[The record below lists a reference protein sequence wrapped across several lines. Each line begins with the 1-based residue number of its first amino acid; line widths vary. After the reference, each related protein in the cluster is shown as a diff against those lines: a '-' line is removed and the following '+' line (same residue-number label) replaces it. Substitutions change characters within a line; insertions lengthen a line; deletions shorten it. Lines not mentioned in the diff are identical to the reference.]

1 MKRGYNAAMKID
13 ITPLEKALA
22 ELEEN
27 LQFIDAE
34 AWGDNERHR
43 RIFERAAVQAFEFTY
58 EVALNLLRRQMNEIA
73 GGSTKI
79 KRLEFMD
86 FLRAAADH
94 DFIPDAERFFDYREK
109 RNLTSHNY
117 DEEMMRQLLA
127 VLGPFTQDVRFLIEQ
142 LQSYSR

>member
-1 MKRGYNAAMKID
+1 MNID
-13 ITPLEKALA
+13 TTPLEKALA
-22 ELEEN
+22 ELELN
-27 LQFIDAE
+27 LRQIDSKV
-34 AWGDNERHR
+34 WGDDADLKRTVERG
-43 RIFERAAVQAFEFTY
+43 AVQAFEFTH
-58 EVALNLLRRQMNEIA
+58 EVALNLLRRQMNEIS

-127 VLGPFTQDVRFLIEQ
+127 VLGPFVQDARFLLGQ
-142 LQSYSR
+142 LQLYNR

>member
-1 MKRGYNAAMKID
+1 MNID

-22 ELEEN
+22 QLEES
-27 LQFIDAE
+27 LQLLDAKV
-34 AWGDNERHR
+34 WGDNNASRRNHERG
-43 RIFERAAVQAFEFTY
+43 AVQAFEFTY
-58 EVALNLLRRQMNEIA
+58 EVALNLLRRQMNEIS

-127 VLGPFTQDVRFLIEQ
+127 VLGPFVQDARFLLGQ
-142 LQSYSR
+142 LQLYNR